1 MLHVVVVRPH
11 RVQDG
16 EDPPLAEGA
25 LGLAF
30 SPPQD
35 AGVAELVEAW
45 HHKAGLLPAFQADGA
60 AVLQLYGHALHL
72 LQWAWGG
79 TADVEVL
86 PLTSAA
92 AAGAVQEKEERPRSL
107 AGPGRGGR
115 KAQVPPE
122 GDPPSSPG

>member
-1 MLHVVVVRPH
+1 MLRVVIVRPH

-35 AGVAELVEAW
+35 ARVAELVEAW
-45 HHKAGLLPAFQADGA
+45 HHKAGLLPAFQADGT

-72 LQWAWGG
+72 LQWAWGELRMSSCSLSPALQQQVLCKKRKRG
-79 TADVEVL
+79 HGHWLAWGGVE
-86 PLTSAA
+86 
-92 AAGAVQEKEERPRSL
+92 EMPRSL
-107 AGPGRGGR
+107 
-115 KAQVPPE
+115 KKE
-122 GDPPSSPG
+122 TLPSSPG